1 MDHGATRPS
10 PISGDTAP
18 EEGGGGGLILYPL
31 RSNARS
37 LPHCRCVPEAGA
49 TSSMLGLRDRED
61 ANGGSLGSK
70 KEASPLP
77 TLSRNPP
84 TRGLPSHPEGGC
96 AAAGMIR
103 GVDAA
108 QAGHHWSPYAA
119 AAAAASSSGG
129 GPRGPLAGVC
139 RWGWTQSHGKREIT
153 WKGFPKL
160 YVIHQS
166 STAGTAHSPEGD
178 RPSCDSFH
186 SCCSLFSSSL
196 IPTPIT

>member
-1 MDHGATRPS
+1 MVGAWGRRRRP
-10 PISGDTAP
+10 
-18 EEGGGGGLILYPL
+18 
-31 RSNARS
+31 RHC
-37 LPHCRCVPEAGA
+37 LPCRE
-49 TSSMLGLRDRED
+49 
-61 ANGGSLGSK
+61 
-70 KEASPLP
+70 
-77 TLSRNPP
+77 NPP

-103 GVDAA
+103 GVEAA

-178 RPSCDSFH
+178 RLSCESFH

-196 IPTPIT
+196 IPTLRSRESEFSMCGLVWKIACTTSRSLPHQLHHTPSATQKPAARPE